1 MDPPVLPDSSGF
13 ISARDLRIPGGRD
26 RARGN
31 LGLLKYTGGG
41 CGECGKGYLGAEI
54 PRADIVVSAGTYL
67 VWQGGIRPPSRGS
80 TSHTGC
86 CSVSWPSVGQDST
99 GFDSGRRLFS
109 YFTVSA
115 QKDAPRDRDR
125 TRPNSP

>member
-41 CGECGKGYLGAEI
+41 VRRMWEGLSWSRDTKGRHCGVSRHISGVAGRDKTTFSGKHEPHRVL
-54 PRADIVVSAGTYL
+54 
-67 VWQGGIRPPSRGS
+67 
-80 TSHTGC
+80 
-86 CSVSWPSVGQDST
+86 
-99 GFDSGRRLFS
+99 
-109 YFTVSA
+109 
-115 QKDAPRDRDR
+115 
-125 TRPNSP
+125 